1 MVLKG
6 WPNHDGGPSVL
17 LTYVPVDMRTSILD
31 YDTSLIY
38 TDCIFQI
45 HAIHNGPEQEFLND
59 KKK

>member
-45 HAIHNGPEQEFLND
+45 HAIYNGPEQELLND